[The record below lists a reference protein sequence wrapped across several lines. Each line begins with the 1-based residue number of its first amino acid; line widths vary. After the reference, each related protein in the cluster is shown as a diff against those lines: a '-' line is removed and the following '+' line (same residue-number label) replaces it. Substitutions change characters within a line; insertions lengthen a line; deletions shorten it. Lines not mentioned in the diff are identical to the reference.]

1 MANRPPEGRVSV
13 HVSYTDETEVKNG
26 RFMIAGYVAD
36 ELEWPKF
43 SEQWERD
50 IIKSDPPS
58 PYLHMVESRSR
69 EWREKYG
76 ITKEQGEEKVR
87 RAVNLISGTDAMTG
101 FISQISMIKHAQM
114 SKKVEYQG
122 AEF

>member
-26 RFMIAGYVAD
+26 RFIIAVAD

-50 IIKSDPPS
+50 IIKSDPPI
-58 PYLHMVESRSR
+58 PYLHMVEIRSR
-69 EWREKYG
+69 EWREKYE